1 MQSKQFF
8 IQLFAVTIATGLI
21 LFFLNNRDTFR
32 PDAIFSW
39 GGLAFF
45 FLLSMVMFIVG
56 NKAAHSSNKNKLVNT
71 ILGFTVLKLFVTFAA
86 ILAYYLL
93 TEPETK
99 FFVIPFIIVYLV
111 YTIFETSFMMK
122 LSKVA

>member
-32 PDAIFSW
+32 ADAVFSW

-45 FLLSMVMFIVG
+45 FLLSLVMFIVG
-56 NKAAHSSNKNKLVNT
+56 NKAAHAENKNKLVNT
-71 ILGFTVLKLFVTFAA
+71 ILGFTVLKLFVTFVA